1 MPGTVLKAPKPG
13 GRQTADETRLNYQIR
28 LGNKYMYMY
37 CEYHAQWILTHFNI
51 TSGWLDLQD
60 TQWTLVM
67 MNFISIVCILQFC
80 NTHGQTENK

>member
-13 GRQTADETRLNYQIR
+13 GRQTADETRLNYQIG
-28 LGNKYMYMY
+28 LGNKYMYRK
-37 CEYHAQWILTHFNI
+37 CHAQWTLTHLNF